1 MHQREAGHHEVHHL
15 HRDVHPG
22 PAGIRLDTDLRR
34 QGKRLVALPVGER
47 AEGRGRGEQVVQV
60 RGAGAGQPG
69 DDHGR
74 REFDVVD
81 FRVAGQQVGEQQPV
95 LQPLQQLGVKIDDAD
110 VMQAG
115 NILQR
120 REIHIEAFAVVI
132 RAEIVETGLGDGLG
146 MQHIG
151 IERAIRR
158 HRSHHLPQRFGLG

>member
-22 PAGIRLDTDLRR
+22 PAGIRFDTHLRR
-34 QGKRLVALPVGER
+34 QREGFVALPVGDG
-47 AEGRGRGEQVVQV
+47 AECRRRGEQVVQV

-69 DDHGR
+69 DHHGR

-81 FRVAGQQVGEQQPV
+81 FRVPGQQVGEQQPV
-95 LQPLQQLGVKIDDAD
+95 LQPLQQLGVEIDDAD
-110 VMQAG
+110 VIQAG

-120 REIHIEAFAVVI
+120 SEIHVEAFAVVV
-132 RAEIVETGLGDGLG
+132 RAEIVEAGLGGGLG

-151 IERAIRR
+151 VERAIRR